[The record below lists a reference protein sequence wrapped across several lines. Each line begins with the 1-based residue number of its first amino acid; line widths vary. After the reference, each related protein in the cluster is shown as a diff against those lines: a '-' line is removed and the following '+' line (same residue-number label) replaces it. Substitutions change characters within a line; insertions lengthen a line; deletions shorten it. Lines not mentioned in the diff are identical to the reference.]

1 MLKYNLINIDHKEP
15 NNYCEVKVLINT
27 RIPSHLPF
35 LEAICWQTRDI
46 YQFNL
51 LEMLS
56 CYESGWK
63 YRGVL
68 ADLEGEELVFVQN
81 LVKQLGSWIANEI

>member
-1 MLKYNLINIDHKEP
+1 
-15 NNYCEVKVLINT
+15 
-27 RIPSHLPF
+27 
-35 LEAICWQTRDI
+35 
-46 YQFNL
+46 
-51 LEMLS
+51 MLS

-63 YRGVL
+63 YRGIL